1 MYRNYIKYYTSLVAL
16 LACSAFAQ
24 PQVEEEIAEAPGM
37 KDLMALM
44 VRGKYKMREASAT
57 PWESDDII
65 VTSAHINAYVEN
77 EICNDSDKDVKF
89 IQQEAKFA
97 NWREPVSYEDVEYIG
112 RIEILSED
120 RTFDMVMNSRSQ
132 GKVLHKTVLGFK
144 GQATNNFWIGSG
156 FTVKGMS
163 GGPVV
168 AKSDGKV
175 VGIIV
180 GAVAKSVK
188 RFDQYREKYGQDLTV
203 IVPYSTVYSVWQG
216 CRNEQTEIDLE
227 KFLR

>member
-1 MYRNYIKYYTSLVAL
+1 MHRNYIKYYTPLVAL

-44 VRGKYKMREASAT
+44 VRGKYKMKEASAT
-57 PWESDDII
+57 PWEYDNII
-65 VTSAHINAYVEN
+65 VTSAHIDAYVEN
-77 EICNDSDKDVKF
+77 EICNDADRDVKF
-89 IQQEAKFA
+89 VQSKADFA
-97 NWREPVSYEDVEYIG
+97 NWREPVSYEGVEYIG

-120 RTFDMVMNSRSQ
+120 RTFDMVMNSKSQ
-132 GKVLHKTVLGFK
+132 GKVLHKTVLGFR
-144 GQATNNFWIGSG
+144 GQVTNNFWIGSG

-180 GAVAKSVK
+180 GAVSKSVK

-203 IVPYSTVYSVWQG
+203 VVPYSTVYSVWQG